1 MLGLVGL
8 FLTSPAMAQETRPIN
23 LAEALALVRGP
34 TPTGAAAEAGVAA
47 AQGRVRQAGARPNPE
62 ASLQTEGFSGTGPYR
77 GLDQVETTVAL
88 AQRLELG
95 GKRQAR
101 VASARAELGV
111 AGLRLTIQRAELDL
125 AARERFAEAYAA
137 KEKAALAEA
146 ALDRA
151 RDLARVA
158 NTLVDAG
165 REPPLRASR
174 ARAAFAEAEAALIA
188 AKADYENAKRAL
200 GAVWGAAI
208 APPDVVGP
216 WELPL
221 APADLTPDP
230 TQSLDL
236 KLAEAESRSAQAVVR
251 RERALAT
258 PDVTIQAG
266 LRRYDTG
273 DRAFIAGISAPLPLF
288 DQNRGAV
295 SAARSDALAAE
306 ARQRQE
312 LAEAVR
318 RARDARAALT
328 ASEAR
333 LRALQDTAVPQAGE
347 ALRLARLGYAAG
359 KFALLDVLDAE
370 AAFAE
375 AQAALV
381 EARLTHAKAA
391 AALTRA
397 AAQ

>member
-1 MLGLVGL
+1 MLASPALAQEMAPIDLVG
-8 FLTSPAMAQETRPIN
+8 
-23 LAEALALVRGP
+23 ALDLVRGP
-34 TPTGAAAEAGVAA
+34 NPTDAAAEAGVAA
-47 AQGRVRQAGARPNPE
+47 AQGRVRQASARPNPE
-62 ASLQTEGFSGTGPYR
+62 ASLQVEGFSGSGPYR
-77 GLDQVETTVAL
+77 GLDQVESSVAL
-88 AQRLELG
+88 SQRLELG
-95 GKRQAR
+95 GKRHAR
-101 VASARAELGV
+101 VAAARAELGV
-111 AGLRLTIQRAELDL
+111 AGLRLAVQRAELER

-137 KEKAALAEA
+137 KEKVSLAEA

-151 RDLARVA
+151 RDLAQVA

-174 ARAAFAEAEAALIA
+174 ARAALAEAEAGLIA
-188 AKADYENAKRAL
+188 ARVDYDNAKRAL
-200 GAVWGAAI
+200 GAVWGAAV
-208 APPDVVGP
+208 APVDVVGP

-236 KLAEAESRSAQAVVR
+236 ELAEAESRSAQAFVR
-251 RERALAT
+251 RERTLAT

-273 DRAFIAGISAPLPLF
+273 DRAFTAGISAPLPLF

-295 SAARSDALAAE
+295 AAAQSDALAAE

-333 LRALQDTAVPQAGE
+333 LRALQDTAVPQARE
-347 ALRLARLGYAAG
+347 ALRLARLGYDAG
-359 KFALLDVLDAE
+359 KFTLLDVLDAE